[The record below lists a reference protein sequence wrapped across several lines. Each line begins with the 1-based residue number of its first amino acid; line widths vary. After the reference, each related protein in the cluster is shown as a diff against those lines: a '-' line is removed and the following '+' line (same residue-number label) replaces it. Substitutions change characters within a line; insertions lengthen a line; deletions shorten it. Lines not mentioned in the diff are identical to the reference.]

1 MTRIDRYLLFL
12 YGRILFICFASIA
25 SLFVVIHLFG
35 SLGDF
40 DRIAQQ
46 DNESMLSAA
55 FEYYR
60 PFTLSLF
67 ERLSSLLALLA
78 LLFTIGWLN
87 RTNELTALLAAGVTK
102 SRVVRPLLMASAGVI
117 LTAVIL
123 RETIIPRFQDH
134 LDRKPGDLTGE
145 YPRPIRPAFDPQTM
159 CLIQGK
165 HLIPVTKEIAEINI
179 RIQGEPLLS
188 AIGPK
193 LLAKRAHFQEASDE
207 RPTGYLLRNVQIP
220 RNIDLKPSVYDSQSQ
235 QLLLMTSKDAA
246 WIDPGD
252 CFLVS
257 SIEYEILRGG
267 SSWQQYASAGELITH
282 LKAEKMMTSGNELQ
296 VSIHQRLLRPLVD
309 WTVLLLGIP
318 ILLKR
323 PDRHL
328 FWVAGMCLGIVGGFT
343 GLVMGLA
350 ALGTSGLFLS
360 PHLAIWLPLLLFL
373 PWAWASTQ
381 DAMNC

>member
-12 YGRILFICFASIA
+12 YGRILVICFASIA
-25 SLFVVIHLFG
+25 SLFIVIHLFG

-40 DRIAQQ
+40 DRVAQQ
-46 DNESMLSAA
+46 GDESLLTAA
-55 FEYYR
+55 FDYYQ

-87 RTNELTALLAAGVTK
+87 RTNELTALLAAGITK
-102 SRVVRPLLMASAGVI
+102 RRVIRPLLIASAGVI
-117 LTAVIL
+117 FTAVIL
-123 RETIIPRFQDH
+123 RETVIPRFQDH

-145 YPRPIRPAFDPQTM
+145 TPRPIRPAFDPQTM

-165 HLIPVTKEIAEINI
+165 NLIPVRKEITEINI
-179 RIQGEPLLS
+179 RVQAGPLLA

-193 LLAKRAHFQEASDE
+193 LLAKSATFHESKED
-207 RPTGYLLRNVQIP
+207 RPTGYLLSDVETP
-220 RNIDLKPSVYDSQSQ
+220 RNIDARLSVYEPETGQA
-235 QLLLMTSKDAA
+235 LLLTSKDTP
-246 WIDPGD
+246 WIEPGS

-257 SIEYEILRGG
+257 SIEYEVLRGG
-267 SSWQQYASAGELITH
+267 SSWQQYASLSELLTH
-282 LKAEKMMTSGNELQ
+282 LKAEKMPASGNELQ
-296 VSIHQRLLRPLVD
+296 VSIHQRLLRPVVD

-328 FWVAGMCLGIVGGFT
+328 FWVAGMCLGVVGGFT

-350 ALGTSGLFLS
+350 ALGSSGLLLS
-360 PHLAIWLPLLLFL
+360 PHLAAWLPLLIFL
-373 PWAWASTQ
+373 PWGWASSHQ
-381 DAMNC
+381 AMNC